1 MKDLSSFAKFVYDVD
16 VAYKLSKRLNIEPKL
31 ECRRSYQI
39 PEPQDSLVDVER
51 VVHVAVYQ
59 PRRVDEGN
67 QRELFGFGCRH
78 LGVDVINQPVELGQ
92 RLEVRVE
99 VEGGVASQGLPL
111 APAAKENFNF
121 EISEECKEMG

>member
-1 MKDLSSFAKFVYDVD
+1 MKDLSSFATFVYDGSLK
-16 VAYKLSKRLNIEPKL
+16 AIKRAKTTVVL
-31 ECRRSYQI
+31 EKEFRRSYQI

-92 RLEVRVE
+92 RLEVRVK

-121 EISEECKEMG
+121 EISGRM